1 MKSNGAATENCDE
14 VAAQAVASN
23 STLNLDKKLA
33 VAADGLNVTS
43 PLLDQVVENRRPCDE
58 VHQRLFPTTTTPSS
72 ANNASVPHMRKN
84 VILNVGAYIP
94 QCNKTT
100 GQFSAQ
106 QCHGSTG
113 YCWCA
118 HPHTNARLT
127 EKRRP
132 WVKTEGVEAENCDEV
147 AAHAVASNSTLN
159 LDDKET
165 TDMKNF
171 AVESQE
177 NILVT

>member
-1 MKSNGAATENCDE
+1 MKTVLHASFCGLLAA
-14 VAAQAVASN
+14 VFLSASMTTAIP
-23 STLNLDKKLA
+23 SPTLPA
-33 VAADGLNVTS
+33 AADGLNGTS
-43 PLLDQVVENRRPCDE
+43 PLLPAADQQQNRPCDE
-58 VHQRLFPTTTTPSS
+58 VHQRLFPSTTTPSS
-72 ANNASVPHMRKN
+72 NETAPRMQKHEIMR
-84 VILNVGAYIP
+84 VGAYIP

-118 HPHTNARLT
+118 HPITNARLT
-127 EKRRP
+127 EKQRP
-132 WVKTEGVEAENCDEV
+132 WIKTENVAEQNCEEI
-147 AAHAVASNSTLN
+147 AAGAVASGTKLN

-171 AVESQE
+171 AVQSQE
-177 NILVT
+177 NVVMS